1 MSRPPP
7 RSTRTDTLLPY
18 TTLFRSGKALVTAN
32 KAMLA
37 HHGIELARMAEAQ
50 GAALKYEAA
59 VAGGIP
65 VIKGLREGAAAN
77 EIGVVYGILNGT
89 CNYILTTM
97 EKEDRQSTRLK
108 LQSLMSI
115 SYAVFCLK
123 KIKILHTKHKQ

>member
-1 MSRPPP
+1 
-7 RSTRTDTLLPY
+7 
-18 TTLFRSGKALVTAN
+18 
-32 KAMLA
+32 MLA

-97 EKEDRQSTRLK
+97 EKEGRAFNEVLEERSEEHTSE
-108 LQSLMSI
+108 LQSLMRI

-123 KIKILHTKHKQ
+123 KKKNNVN